1 VGFDESSNLARGEL
15 NVFLLEVKEVTRRF
29 GGLVAVDSLS
39 FNVRAGETVSIIGP
53 NGAGKTTV
61 FNLIT
66 GFQRPS
72 EGQIIFDGVN
82 LAGKKPYRIA
92 LAGVGRTFQVVK
104 PLRGLTVFENILVG
118 AFARTGDREEARSIA
133 EDVIEFTDLTTVA
146 DAKADGLPIGLR
158 KRLELARSLATRPR
172 LILLDEVMS
181 GLNPTESKDAIELMK
196 RLRDERGISAVAG
209 VEHVMQV
216 VMSISDRVI
225 VLNHGR
231 KIAEGTPAEVA
242 SDPVVVE
249 AYLGSKETS
258 LKAIQSPAEPD
269 AASTP
274 EGFIQDS

>member
-1 VGFDESSNLARGEL
+1 
-15 NVFLLEVKEVTRRF
+15 VFLLEVRDLTRRF

-39 FNVRAGETVSIIGP
+39 FNVSAGETVSIIGP

-66 GFQRPS
+66 GFYRPS
-72 EGQIIFDGVN
+72 EGKIIFDGAN
-82 LAGKKPYRIA
+82 LVGKKPYRIA

-104 PLRGLTVFENILVG
+104 PLRGLSVFENILVG
-118 AFARTGDREEARSIA
+118 AFAHTGNREEARGIA
-133 EDVIEFTDLTTVA
+133 EDVIEFTNLAAVA

-158 KRLELARSLATRPR
+158 KRLELARSLATRPS

-181 GLNPTESKDAIELMK
+181 GLNPTESKEAIELMK

-225 VLNHGR
+225 VLNHGK

-242 SDPVVVE
+242 NDPEVIE
-249 AYLGSKETS
+249 AYLGK
-258 LKAIQSPAEPD
+258 
-269 AASTP
+269 
-274 EGFIQDS
+274 

>member
-1 VGFDESSNLARGEL
+1 LERGNL
-15 NVFLLEVKEVTRRF
+15 NVFLLEVKDLTRRF

-39 FNVRAGETVSIIGP
+39 FNVGAGETVSIIGP

-66 GFQRPS
+66 GSCRPTGG
-72 EGQIIFDGVN
+72 EIIFDGVN
-82 LAGKKPYRIA
+82 LAGRKPHKIA
-92 LAGVGRTFQVVK
+92 LLGVGRTFQVVK

-118 AFARTGDREEARSIA
+118 AFARTSNRDEAQSIA
-133 EDVIEFTDLTTVA
+133 RDVIEFTDLAAVG
-146 DAKADGLPIGLR
+146 DAKADGLPIGMR
-158 KRLELARSLATRPR
+158 KRLELARSLATGPR

-181 GLNPTESKDAIELMK
+181 GLNPTESKEAVELMK

-231 KIAEGTPAEVA
+231 KIAEGTPVEIANDAKVI
-242 SDPVVVE
+242 E
-249 AYLGSKETS
+249 AYLGN
-258 LKAIQSPAEPD
+258 
-269 AASTP
+269 
-274 EGFIQDS
+274 

>member
-1 VGFDESSNLARGEL
+1 VGFGESSDLARGEL
-15 NVFLLEVKEVTRRF
+15 NVFLLEVKDLTRRF

-39 FNVRAGETVSIIGP
+39 FNVSAGETVSIIGP

-92 LAGVGRTFQVVK
+92 LSGVGRTFQVVK

-133 EDVIEFTDLTTVA
+133 DDVIEFTDLTTVA
-146 DAKADGLPIGLR
+146 GAKADGLPIGLR
-158 KRLELARSLATRPR
+158 KRLELARSLATRPS

-249 AYLGSKETS
+249 AYLGK
-258 LKAIQSPAEPD
+258 
-269 AASTP
+269 
-274 EGFIQDS
+274 